1 MCCSQLELGEVLED
15 VEYINDSD
23 EENDIEQSPQSCDVA
38 SVPVPYSGC
47 LSILLLLFLLLIL
60 SFIAH

>member
-1 MCCSQLELGEVLED
+1 M
-15 VEYINDSD
+15 EYMNDSD

-38 SVPVPYSGC
+38 YVPVPYSGS